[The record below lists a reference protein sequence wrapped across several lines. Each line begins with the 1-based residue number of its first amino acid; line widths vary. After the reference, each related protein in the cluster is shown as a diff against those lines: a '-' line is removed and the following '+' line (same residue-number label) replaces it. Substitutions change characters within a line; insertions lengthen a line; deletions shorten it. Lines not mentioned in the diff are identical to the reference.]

1 MSKNSDLKKEKFKL
15 LSWSLFIGYML
26 FFLVTD
32 FMVWPSCY
40 NNKVFDMA
48 FIAYCLHDVTFWIFY
63 VIKYFVVVIIYFL
76 NMQRILQYDPLDE
89 TGASYKKADRGIRT
103 IVRHM
108 LWWEGISVL
117 IEIPGVL
124 SAGKFSGGNIIPA
137 AFIMQ
142 IIGTTGVVG
151 VFTFVPFLA
160 RFEKWVYN
168 IVPFKS
174 DSKIHMGNTERGVLV
189 AALNSYSQVL
199 IVLGGFLCYSKTSMP
214 VTDYILKA
222 VGPQVII
229 NTLLST
235 ITTYQ
240 QFHGNANRIKNIT
253 EVLQA
258 VAKNDFRNNVQNAT
272 SREEFGVMTAS
283 MNDFINETRELLSTI
298 KNTTVESHDAAV
310 ELAEQTLVT
319 ENAVSKIV
327 NSTDDMRSSVE
338 KESVAFNQIK
348 QSEEVI
354 SDSIKNLNKDVQN
367 QITAV
372 EQSSSA
378 IEEMVSN
385 IRSVTAILDKNSI
398 TVSELSDASTEG
410 KTKIAKSVESA
421 DKILADSTGLLDAS
435 KIIQNIAEQTNLLAM
450 NAAIEA
456 AHAGEAGK
464 GFAVVANEIR
474 KLAEDSNKQGKV
486 ITDSLQKLQESIKEI
501 SFTTS
506 AVQDNFNHIYDL
518 TEQVHNQ
525 EEVIKSAM
533 DEQSAGSTQVL
544 EAVRMLSDISA
555 SVTDGSKT
563 MLINNEQIESDM
575 KVMSE
580 AFDNFTATMGTV
592 SQNADE
598 INQAVQDTKNATE
611 KNNTSIKQLKE
622 SVEKFVI

>member
-1 MSKNSDLKKEKFKL
+1 M
-15 LSWSLFIGYML
+15 
-26 FFLVTD
+26 
-32 FMVWPSCY
+32 
-40 NNKVFDMA
+40 
-48 FIAYCLHDVTFWIFY
+48 
-63 VIKYFVVVIIYFL
+63 
-76 NMQRILQYDPLDE
+76 
-89 TGASYKKADRGIRT
+89 
-103 IVRHM
+103 
-108 LWWEGISVL
+108 
-117 IEIPGVL
+117 
-124 SAGKFSGGNIIPA
+124 
-137 AFIMQ
+137 
-142 IIGTTGVVG
+142 
-151 VFTFVPFLA
+151 
-160 RFEKWVYN
+160 
-168 IVPFKS
+168 
-174 DSKIHMGNTERGVLV
+174 
-189 AALNSYSQVL
+189 
-199 IVLGGFLCYSKTSMP
+199 
-214 VTDYILKA
+214 
-222 VGPQVII
+222 
-229 NTLLST
+229 
-235 ITTYQ
+235 
-240 QFHGNANRIKNIT
+240 
-253 EVLQA
+253 
-258 VAKNDFRNNVQNAT
+258 
-272 SREEFGVMTAS
+272 
-283 MNDFINETRELLSTI
+283 
-298 KNTTVESHDAAV
+298 
-310 ELAEQTLVT
+310 VT

-622 SVEKFVI
+622 SVGKFVI